1 MPGSFDEVLTIEHGC
16 LKPRGPLGLAVGE
29 TVLRLDFWIVQDDG
43 AACMGFLPGPEGQMN
58 QIPPGRWRMTQDP
71 MHFGAEFHPGAANG
85 RGLMAKENA
94 QGQVIVEQ
102 WVRQI
107 NLVGPDH

>member
-1 MPGSFDEVLTIEHGC
+1 MPGSFDAQLKIVHGC
-16 LKPRGPLGLAVGE
+16 LKPGGPLGLAGGE
-29 TVLRLDFWIVQDDG
+29 TVLRLDFWIRQDDG

-71 MHFGAEFHPGAANG
+71 MHFGAEFHLGAAIG
-85 RGLMAKENA
+85 SGLMVKENA

-102 WVRQI
+102 WKTDI
-107 NLVGPDH
+107 NLV